1 MTRVTLMIAGASAA
15 CTLLAAS
22 PAAAN
27 CRVVGDSVAVGLG
40 AALRPCSVSA
50 SVGLSAM
57 NTARR
62 LGRNDGWVIVALGS
76 NDFPK
81 APTKA
86 RGETRQCGHGGQRAL
101 HMRQDAALPGSTSP
115 VTSGAAA
122 TA

>member
-50 SVGLSAM
+50 GVGLSAM

-62 LGRNDGWVIVALGS
+62 VGRNDGWVIVALGS

-81 APTKA
+81 RMSPAQ
-86 RGETRQCGHGGQRAL
+86 RRQSDTNVRRAL
-101 HMRQDAALPGSTSP
+101 SRIE
-115 VTSGAAA
+115 AAA
-122 TA
+122 RHCDRARERRQRHR